1 MTRLGRGLDALL
13 QSLPETTDKATG
25 ITTVGVEHIVPNRY
39 QPRKVFDEDKLRE
52 LAESIQQNGLIQPVI
67 VTKRDDTDKYEL
79 VAGERRLQAAKLAG
93 LDKIPVIIRSISKR
107 EQLQLAIIEN
117 VQREDLN
124 PIEEAMAYQQLVNDF
139 GFTHA
144 KIAELVGKDRATIT
158 NFLRLLK
165 LQKVVQQL
173 MLAEKLSPGH
183 ARAILQVKAELQEEF
198 ANYIVDNKLSV
209 RKAEAKAK
217 KIKKTGAVQTP
228 LTLNSESE
236 EKHLNAEK
244 ESMLERMF
252 NVKVKISDSA
262 KKGKISFYYNSE
274 NELDRLL
281 KSFEK
286 RW

>member
-13 QSLPETTDKATG
+13 QTLPETTDKTTG

-39 QPRKVFDEDKLRE
+39 QPRKIFDEDKLRE

-67 VTKRDDTDKYEL
+67 VTKRDDTDQYEL

-93 LDKIPVIIRSISKR
+93 LDKIPVIIRSITKR

-124 PIEEAMAYQQLVNDF
+124 PVEEAMAYQQLVDDF
-139 GFTHA
+139 GFTHS
-144 KIAELVGKDRATIT
+144 KIAEIVGKDRATIT

-165 LQKVVQQL
+165 LQEPVRKL
-173 MLAEKLSPGH
+173 MLDEKLSPGH

-198 ANYIVDNKLSV
+198 ANYIVENGLSV

-217 KIKKTGAVQTP
+217 KIKKTGVVQTP
-228 LTLNSESE
+228 LSLDAEPD
-236 EKHLNAEK
+236 KHINMEK
-244 ESMLERMF
+244 ENMLGRMF
-252 NVKVKISDSA
+252 NVKVKISDSP

-274 NELDRLL
+274 NELDHLL
-281 KSFEK
+281 RSFEK

>member
-1 MTRLGRGLDALL
+1 
-13 QSLPETTDKATG
+13 
-25 ITTVGVEHIVPNRY
+25 
-39 QPRKVFDEDKLRE
+39 
-52 LAESIQQNGLIQPVI
+52 
-67 VTKRDDTDKYEL
+67 
-79 VAGERRLQAAKLAG
+79 
-93 LDKIPVIIRSISKR
+93 
-107 EQLQLAIIEN
+107 
-117 VQREDLN
+117 
-124 PIEEAMAYQQLVNDF
+124 VNDF